1 MTGLGQW
8 PGGWARLPPTAGQVC
23 IPQVHIRPLGQ
34 EGGQSGPGVE
44 GGDFKGPCPLGFLLR
59 MRQLPTH
66 RYMGGAA
73 ANGGGAGIDVDKQ
86 LPSGSE
92 TEVLT
97 ERLSGN
103 P

>member
-1 MTGLGQW
+1 MARWVGQAPTHGRSGLH
-8 PGGWARLPPTAGQVC
+8 PPSPHPATRAG
-23 IPQVHIRPLGQ
+23 
-34 EGGQSGPGVE
+34 GGQSGPGVE